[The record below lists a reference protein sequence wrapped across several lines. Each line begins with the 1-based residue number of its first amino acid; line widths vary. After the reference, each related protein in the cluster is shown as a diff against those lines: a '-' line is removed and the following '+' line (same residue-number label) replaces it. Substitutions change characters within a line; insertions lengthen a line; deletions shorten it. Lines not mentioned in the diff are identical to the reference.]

1 MIQFYTYNISYST
14 REKFINLSWVGI
26 QCDLYCIQREVFVVI
41 FECTDFFFN
50 ILNNERYHLRVLKSQ
65 NIYLEG
71 IHARFKLLLLTN
83 IFTYMP
89 SFFFFSNAIIM
100 HILYTHAFS
109 PYHFNG
115 NCFNSYISCI
125 ELHSRSYKK
134 KSMQSISWIFWL
146 RIKGDVLKD
155 LMSRGLTMEIALWL
169 AADRVRWKSL
179 QISCLKHLMVQRVLR
194 ERERDSSNTWVFFLH
209 QHEPIYIHING
220 YLNNPGMRTSVESS
234 LIVNQI

>member
-1 MIQFYTYNISYST
+1 MAFNEI
-14 REKFINLSWVGI
+14 
-26 QCDLYCIQREVFVVI
+26 LYCIQREVFVVI

-89 SFFFFSNAIIM
+89 SFFFQMQSSCTFYTRMHFLLIISM
-100 HILYTHAFS
+100 VIALIPIFHANFTVDHI
-109 PYHFNG
+109 
-115 NCFNSYISCI
+115 
-125 ELHSRSYKK
+125 K

-169 AADRVRWKSL
+169 AADQVRWKSL
-179 QISCLKHLMVQRVLR
+179 QSSCLKHLMVQRVLR
-194 ERERDSSNTWVFFLH
+194 EREIQVTHVFFSYISMN
-209 QHEPIYIHING
+209 QYIY
-220 YLNNPGMRTSVESS
+220 TS
-234 LIVNQI
+234 LDI

>member
-1 MIQFYTYNISYST
+1 MLTLATTFDFNSIHINISYST

-71 IHARFKLLLLTN
+71 IHAWFKLLLLTN

-89 SFFFFSNAIIM
+89 SFFFQMQSSCTFYTCMHFLLIISM
-100 HILYTHAFS
+100 VIALIPIFHANYTVHHI
-109 PYHFNG
+109 
-115 NCFNSYISCI
+115 
-125 ELHSRSYKK
+125 K

-146 RIKGDVLKD
+146 RIKGDVQKD
-155 LMSRGLTMEIALWL
+155 LSEEQRPDHGQIALWL
-169 AADRVRWKSL
+169 PG
-179 QISCLKHLMVQRVLR
+179 SCWPSQMEIPSK
-194 ERERDSSNTWVFFLH
+194 
-209 QHEPIYIHING
+209 
-220 YLNNPGMRTSVESS
+220 
-234 LIVNQI
+234 

>member
-1 MIQFYTYNISYST
+1 MSKCLHNLSLGTCHLYIYVSLQWKIKFERKKNTRWDFIFLSIKQRKQIVNFSYYIWFQFYTYNISYST

-89 SFFFFSNAIIM
+89 SFFFQMQSSCTFYTCMHFLLIISLVIALIPIFHANYTVH
-100 HILYTHAFS
+100 HI
-109 PYHFNG
+109 
-115 NCFNSYISCI
+115 
-125 ELHSRSYKK
+125 K

-146 RIKGDVLKD
+146 RIKGEVLKD
-155 LMSRGLTMEIALWL
+155 LSEE
-169 AADRVRWKSL
+169 
-179 QISCLKHLMVQRVLR
+179 QIVAWPWS
-194 ERERDSSNTWVFFLH
+194 DSTLITW
-209 QHEPIYIHING
+209 
-220 YLNNPGMRTSVESS
+220 
-234 LIVNQI
+234 